1 MDPKKK
7 VAVKKP
13 LGAKPKVK
21 SVPKPKVKSVPKP
34 KVKSVPKPKVKSV
47 ETKKTKVIEKKLD
60 FSLPKVIKITD
71 NKLDFKLE
79 NKAIYF
85 AKLDSCYFCNQMMP
99 EWDRA
104 KQQLSSDN
112 SNIKIYEIDGR
123 YLNNYPL
130 LQKQVL
136 AFPTILRYNNGF
148 TSFEQQRSAYNFSN
162 FMKNG

>member
-7 VAVKKP
+7 VAIKKP
-13 LGAKPKVK
+13 PVVKPVVKPKAVVK
-21 SVPKPKVKSVPKP
+21 PKPVVKP
-34 KVKSVPKPKVKSV
+34 KAVVK
-47 ETKKTKVIEKKLD
+47 
-60 FSLPKVIKITD
+60 PKVIKLTD
-71 NKLDFKLE
+71 NKKDFKLE

-99 EWDRA
+99 EWEKA
-104 KQQLSSDN
+104 KQQLTRDTSIN
-112 SNIKIYEIDGR
+112 YNIKIYEIDGR

-130 LQKQVL
+130 LQKRVV

-148 TSFEQQRSAYNFSN
+148 TPFEQQRSAYNFSN

>member
-13 LGAKPKVK
+13 PGVKPKAKPKVK
-21 SVPKPKVKSVPKP
+21 PKPV
-34 KVKSVPKPKVKSV
+34 
-47 ETKKTKVIEKKLD
+47 VIERKLD
-60 FSLPKVIKITD
+60 SSIPKVIKLTD
-71 NKLDFKLE
+71 NKSDFKLE

-99 EWDRA
+99 EWEKA
-104 KQQLSSDN
+104 KQQLTRDTSIK

-130 LQKQVL
+130 LQKRVI

-148 TSFEQQRSAYNFSN
+148 TPFEQQRSAYNFTN

>member
-7 VAVKKP
+7 VAIKKP
-13 LGAKPKVK
+13 PVVKPKPVVK
-21 SVPKPKVKSVPKP
+21 PVVKPKAVVKP
-34 KVKSVPKPKVKSV
+34 KI
-47 ETKKTKVIEKKLD
+47 IEKKLD
-60 FSLPKVIKITD
+60 FSIPKVIKLTD
-71 NKLDFKLE
+71 NKRDFKLE

-99 EWDRA
+99 EWERA
-104 KQQLSSDN
+104 KQQLTRDTSIN

-130 LQKQVL
+130 LQKRVV

-148 TSFEQQRSAYNFSN
+148 TPFEQQRSAYNFSN

>member
-1 MDPKKK
+1 MDSKKK

-13 LGAKPKVK
+13 LNTKPKVK
-21 SVPKPKVKSVPKP
+21 PKVKAVL
-34 KVKSVPKPKVKSV
+34 
-47 ETKKTKVIEKKLD
+47 TKK
-60 FSLPKVIKITD
+60 PKVIKLTD
-71 NKLDFKLE
+71 NKSDFKLE

-99 EWDRA
+99 EWEKA
-104 KQQLSSDN
+104 KQQLSKDISTN

-130 LQKQVL
+130 LQKRVI

-148 TSFEQQRSAYNFSN
+148 TPFEQQRSAYNFSN

>member
-7 VAVKKP
+7 VAIKKP
-13 LGAKPKVK
+13 PVVKPVVKPKAVVK
-21 SVPKPKVKSVPKP
+21 PKPVVK
-34 KVKSVPKPKVKSV
+34 
-47 ETKKTKVIEKKLD
+47 
-60 FSLPKVIKITD
+60 PKVIKLTD
-71 NKLDFKLE
+71 NKKDFKLE

-99 EWDRA
+99 EWEKA
-104 KQQLSSDN
+104 KQQLTRDTSIN

-130 LQKQVL
+130 LQKRVV

-148 TSFEQQRSAYNFSN
+148 TPFEQQRSAYNFSN

>member
-21 SVPKPKVKSVPKP
+21 PVPKPKSIVTKKP
-34 KVKSVPKPKVKSV
+34 KV
-47 ETKKTKVIEKKLD
+47 IERKLD
-60 FSLPKVIKITD
+60 FSLPKVIKLTN
-71 NKLDFKLE
+71 NKSDFKLE

-85 AKLDSCYFCNQMMP
+85 AKLDSCFFCNQMMP
-99 EWDRA
+99 EWEKA
-104 KQQLSSDN
+104 KQQLSRDNSIN

-130 LQKQVL
+130 LQKRVV

-148 TSFEQQRSAYNFSN
+148 TPFEQQRSAYNFSN

>member
-1 MDPKKK
+1 MDSKKK

-13 LGAKPKVK
+13 LNTKTKVKPKVK
-21 SVPKPKVKSVPKP
+21 AVL
-34 KVKSVPKPKVKSV
+34 
-47 ETKKTKVIEKKLD
+47 TKK
-60 FSLPKVIKITD
+60 PKVIKLTD
-71 NKLDFKLE
+71 NKSDFKLE

-99 EWDRA
+99 EWEKA
-104 KQQLSSDN
+104 KQQLSKDISTN

-130 LQKQVL
+130 LQKRVI

-148 TSFEQQRSAYNFSN
+148 TPFEQQRSAYNFSN